1 MLARGILQA
10 AHFDVTILDAALRL
24 VGAYIVIRVGVLL
37 FAASLGNKS
46 WMQNLENRLTLFI
59 WLAFAADYLGWLD
72 PIIPGLDSIG
82 IASGK
87 TRITVWSVLKLLF
100 TLTLFVL
107 VAAWISRW
115 IDRRLKKLHT
125 LAPSTR
131 IGLAKFANAF
141 LIGLSILVGLNTAGV
156 DLTALT
162 VLTGAIGLGLGFGLQ
177 SIASNFVSG
186 FVLLMDRSIK
196 PGDVISLSG
205 QSGTSTENFGWVQE
219 LRGRYVVVRDRDGIE
234 MLVPNQQLIS
244 NAVINWSYTDPRI
257 RLKLPVRVSY
267 QDDPELA
274 LKILLDACEG
284 QRRVLRDPPPVSRLM
299 QFGDPRHRARAALL
313 DIRSAGR
320 REQRALRGQPH
331 HLAPCS
337 RRTTSPSRSR
347 SARSACATRRP
358 ISTEERARAAHRLR
372 GHRHPR
378 RGARVEVHP
387 LLGSRRPERQQGRE
401 RRAAAVLAAAEHQP
415 AGCRPRIGCAVS
427 RDRGSIDDGSILI
440 TRPQR
445 AQPGTEPPRRARA
458 PRRPDPRRA
467 DRAQDPQEDP
477 AHAGLQG
484 AAHRIEEAPRRHQ
497 AAERSGRAL
506 GLGLGYWPKVT
517 CRMSCRSCSDS
528 TSCASA
534 ATPSSGSPNSIVAVL
549 APWQSRCA
557 GAADR

>member
-1 MLARGILQA
+1 MTELWLHLQGFFEILFTRNVLTEIAALAVCLGLGWTAALLLSKHEQFRGIKPRSAMSPTDLIAYATIAVIPAIAVLGLVILARGILDA
-10 AHFDVTILDAALRL
+10 ARYDVTILDAAMRL
-24 VGAYIVIRVGVLL
+24 VGAYIVIRVAVLL

-46 WMQNLENRLTLFI
+46 WMQNLETRLTLAL

-72 PIIPGLDSIG
+72 PIISVLDNIG

-87 TRITVWSVLKLLF
+87 TRITVWSVLKILF

-107 VAAWISRW
+107 VAAWISRF

-131 IGLAKFANAF
+131 IGLAKFSNAF
-141 LIGLSILVGLNTAGV
+141 LIGLSILIGLNTAGV

-234 MLVPNQQLIS
+234 MLVPNQQLIA

-267 QDDPELA
+267 QDDPEVA

-299 QFGDPRHRARAALL
+299 QFGDHGIEL
-313 DIRSAGR
+313 
-320 REQRALRGQPH
+320 ELRFW
-331 HLAPCS
+331 
-337 RRTTSPSRSR
+337 
-347 SARSACATRRP
+347 
-358 ISTEERARAAHRLR
+358 IS
-372 GHRHPR
+372 
-378 RGARVEVHP
+378 
-387 LLGSRRPERQQGRE
+387 
-401 RRAAAVLAAAEHQP
+401 
-415 AGCRPRIGCAVS
+415 
-427 RDRGSIDDGSILI
+427 
-440 TRPQR
+440 
-445 AQPGTEPPRRARA
+445 
-458 PRRPDPRRA
+458 
-467 DRAQDPQEDP
+467 DPQE
-477 AHAGLQG
+477 GVNNV
-484 AAHRIEEAPRRHQ
+484 
-497 AAERSGRAL
+497 RSEVNRTIWAL
-506 GLGLGYWPKVT
+506 FKENNITIPVAQREVYVHNLP
-517 CRMSCRSCSDS
+517 
-528 TSCASA
+528 
-534 ATPSSGSPNSIVAVL
+534 PNV
-549 APWQSRCA
+549 
-557 GAADR
+557 G